1 MVLSFLESS
10 PMASANPQ
18 AAQQSLAE
26 VAAAIYV
33 ELVGRAFLRVDNA
46 AVIKPEAG
54 ALATLSFELAAAF
67 KKAEQA
73 ALAAAGP
80 KNVGYDVQLGD
91 IDGWKK

>member
-1 MVLSFLESS
+1 
-10 PMASANPQ
+10 MASANVPA
-18 AAQQSLAE
+18 AAQPLNE
-26 VAAAIYV
+26 LAAAIYV

-54 ALATLSFELAAAF
+54 ALATLSFELAATF
-67 KKAEQA
+67 KKVEKAV
-73 ALAAAGP
+73 LAAAGP

>member
-1 MVLSFLESS
+1 
-10 PMASANPQ
+10 MATANVQ
-18 AAQQSLAE
+18 AAGQSIDQL
-26 VAAAIYV
+26 AAAIYV

-67 KKAEQA
+67 KRVEKEVQ
-73 ALAAAGP
+73 AAAGP

>member
-1 MVLSFLESS
+1 MSS
-10 PMASANPQ
+10 PNVQ
-18 AAQQSLAE
+18 AAGQSLAE

-67 KKAEQA
+67 KKAEKVAQ
-73 ALAAAGP
+73 AAAGP

>member
-1 MVLSFLESS
+1 MVLSFLESG

-18 AAQQSLAE
+18 AVQQSLAE

>member
-1 MVLSFLESS
+1 MALSPSKVI
-10 PMASANPQ
+10 PMASASVQ
-18 AAQQSLAE
+18 AAGQSLAQ

-54 ALATLSFELAAAF
+54 VLATLSFELAAEF

>member
-1 MVLSFLESS
+1 
-10 PMASANPQ
+10 MATANVQ
-18 AAQQSLAE
+18 AAGQSLDQL
-26 VAAAIYV
+26 AAAIYV

-54 ALATLSFELAAAF
+54 ALAKLSFELAAAF
-67 KKAEQA
+67 KKVEKVV
-73 ALAAAGP
+73 LAAAGP

>member
-1 MVLSFLESS
+1 
-10 PMASANPQ
+10 MATANVQ
-18 AAQQSLAE
+18 AAGQSLDQL
-26 VAAAIYV
+26 AAAIYV

-54 ALATLSFELAAAF
+54 ALARLSYELAATF
-67 KKAEQA
+67 KKVEKAVQA
-73 ALAAAGP
+73 ASGP

>member
-1 MVLSFLESS
+1 
-10 PMASANPQ
+10 MASANVQ
-18 AAQQSLAE
+18 AAEKSLDE
-26 VAAAIYV
+26 LAATIYV

-54 ALATLSFELAAAF
+54 ALAKLSFELAAAF
-67 KKAEQA
+67 KKVEKTVQ
-73 ALAAAGP
+73 AAAGP

>member
-1 MVLSFLESS
+1 
-10 PMASANPQ
+10 MATANVP
-18 AAQQSLAE
+18 AAGQSVTE

-33 ELVGRAFLRVDNA
+33 ELIGRAFLRVDNA

-54 ALATLSFELAAAF
+54 ALATLSFELAATF
-67 KKAEQA
+67 KKAERVV
-73 ALAAAGP
+73 LAAAGP